1 MHITTDST
9 CPCGSALRYSECC
22 QRLHNGAFAETAEA
36 LMRSRYTAFV
46 LKLSDYLK
54 QSWHASTRPNS
65 LELDNRTQWKR
76 LEILAS
82 HNNNE
87 TGEVHFKAYFIE
99 DGGWQVIEERSKF
112 LYQDQHWYYLT
123 GDYKPKTL
131 KPNRNDPCPCGSGK
145 KFKKCCI

>member
-22 QRLHNGAFAETAEA
+22 QRLHNGDFAKNAEA

-54 QSWHASTRPNS
+54 QSWHSSTRPDS
-65 LELDNRTQWKR
+65 LELDDSTQWKR
-76 LEILAS
+76 LEIINSA
-82 HNNNE
+82 NNNE

-99 DGGWQVIEERSKF
+99 DGCWQVVEEKSKF
-112 LYQDQHWYYLT
+112 LCQDQHWYYLT
-123 GDYKPKTL
+123 GDYQPQTF

-145 KFKKCCI
+145 KFKKCCL